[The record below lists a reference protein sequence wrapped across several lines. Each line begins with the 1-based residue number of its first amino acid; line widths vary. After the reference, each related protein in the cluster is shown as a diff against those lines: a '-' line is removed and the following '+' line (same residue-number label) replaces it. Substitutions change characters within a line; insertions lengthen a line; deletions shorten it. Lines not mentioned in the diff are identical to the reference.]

1 MQKKNITKFKAEYC
15 HVFLLF
21 KLFCNLHLYLFL
33 RKVIIP
39 TFVKK
44 YRQSKWNHLSRPD
57 LCGATTRSE
66 IPNLS
71 IAARC
76 WLSLGRVSLVLVAGF
91 SITNVIS
98 QQNGKSP
105 NWLEAIT
112 DVFIPRFHQAG
123 WKKKQNLVLNQAGKA
138 WKTDF
143 ESL

>member
-1 MQKKNITKFKAEYC
+1 MC
-15 HVFLLF
+15 
-21 KLFCNLHLYLFL
+21 FCYLNYFEIYILSLFL

-76 WLSLGRVSLVLVAGF
+76 WLSLGRVSLVFVA
-91 SITNVIS
+91 S
-98 QQNGKSP
+98 
-105 NWLEAIT
+105 A
-112 DVFIPRFHQAG
+112 
-123 WKKKQNLVLNQAGKA
+123 
-138 WKTDF
+138 
-143 ESL
+143 

>member
-1 MQKKNITKFKAEYC
+1 MRGNLRHDNGNNPGHFGVQSILNYRALSCMNHRYSECKMQKKNITKFKAEYC

-105 NWLEAIT
+105 N
-112 DVFIPRFHQAG
+112 
-123 WKKKQNLVLNQAGKA
+123 
-138 WKTDF
+138 
-143 ESL
+143 